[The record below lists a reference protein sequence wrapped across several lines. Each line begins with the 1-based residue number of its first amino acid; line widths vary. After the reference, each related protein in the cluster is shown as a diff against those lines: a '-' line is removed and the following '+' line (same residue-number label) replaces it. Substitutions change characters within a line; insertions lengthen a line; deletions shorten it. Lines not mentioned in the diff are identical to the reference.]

1 MRYDLPLPQQLV
13 QIAHAGIESGQY
25 FGPPPEQPDNVVL
38 IGLANEAALRAA
50 HEHLTSLGIAHR
62 VIDEPDIGN
71 QITAIST
78 APLTGEIRKALRQYE
93 CWTTSRWER
102 SNRVSTANLVGSGV
116 QSPLLAPCA
125 GSSVGRAPVEAER
138 RKQGVGG
145 SSPSPRTTS
154 QAPVA
159 QRQSGEF

>member
-13 QIAHAGIESGQY
+13 QIAHAGIESGLY
-25 FGPPPEQPDNVVL
+25 YGPPPNQPDNVVL
-38 IGLANEAALRAA
+38 IGVANEAALASV
-50 HEHLTSLGIAHR
+50 HEHLKALGIGHR

-78 APLTGEIRKALRQYE
+78 APLTGEIRKELRQYE

-102 SNRVSTANLVGSGV
+102 SNRVSSATLEESKV
-116 QSPLLAPCA
+116 QSLLPAPSRA
-125 GSSVGRAPVEAER
+125 GSSVGRAPRPSNAAE
-138 RKQGVGG
+138 VGG
-145 SSPSPRTTS
+145 SNPSLRTTP